1 MGSKTKETYLN
12 VLMHMVV
19 DVLAGNSGHGGGAVL
34 ASDGLSGVFEA
45 CLLGSKLLLDLIRV
59 VMLEVAVLNSGEVVV
74 VLLREDVGVLDGL
87 DRSVV
92 VVLVDFLVDSSRD
105 TVFLL
110 LGDSLVDDGGV
121 DLLVDGGVMLT
132 ILADEALDCVLG
144 GVHVD

>member
-1 MGSKTKETYLN
+1 
-12 VLMHMVV
+12 MHMVV
-19 DVLAGNSGHGGGAVL
+19 DVLAGNSGHGSSAVL

-87 DRSVV
+87 HRSVV

-110 LGDSLVDDGGV
+110 LGDSLVDDGRV